1 MQFEPFSLRLLPAQT
16 APVSTSA
23 HLTRWGTV
31 HTMLETCI
39 RFLPQIRRFSTVT
52 IRLDQAS
59 DDVEERVP
67 ELTSDTED
75 ETHRFADLSVPLRLG
90 RAFTLLPVDIIRPYR
105 PFVANVSISLDQF
118 FADDEDEPIPE
129 LVPDSDDETAGDS
142 EPPTPFRIRNARNR
156 IAVV

>member
-1 MQFEPFSLRLLPAQT
+1 MLFEPFSLRLLPAQT

-59 DDVEERVP
+59 DDVEEPVP

-75 ETHRFADLSVPLRLG
+75 VTHRFADLSVPLQLG
-90 RAFTLLPVDIIRPYR
+90 RAFTLLPLDIIRPSL

-129 LVPDSDDETAGDS
+129 LVPDSDDETDP
-142 EPPTPFRIRNARNR
+142 EPHTPFRIRNARNR

>member
-1 MQFEPFSLRLLPAQT
+1 MLFEPFSLRLLPAQT

-129 LVPDSDDETAGDS
+129 LVPASDDETDP
-142 EPPTPFRIRNARNR
+142 EPHTPFRIRNARNR

>member
-1 MQFEPFSLRLLPAQT
+1 MSSFEP
-16 APVSTSA
+16 

-31 HTMLETCI
+31 HKVLETCI
-39 RFLPQIRRFSTVT
+39 RFLPQIRRLSTVT

-59 DDVEERVP
+59 DDVEEPVP

-75 ETHRFADLSVPLRLG
+75 VTHRFADLSVPLQLG
-90 RAFTLLPVDIIRPYR
+90 RAFTLLPLDIIRPSL

-129 LVPDSDDETAGDS
+129 LVPASDDETDP
-142 EPPTPFRIRNARNR
+142 EPHTPFRIRNARNR
-156 IAVV
+156 IAVA